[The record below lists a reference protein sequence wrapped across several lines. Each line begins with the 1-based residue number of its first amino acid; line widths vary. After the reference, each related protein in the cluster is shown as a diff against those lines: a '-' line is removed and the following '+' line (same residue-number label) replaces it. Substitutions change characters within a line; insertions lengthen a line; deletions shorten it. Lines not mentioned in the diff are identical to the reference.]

1 MTKIGTLKINILHNL
16 TESYI
21 TGDKKNVKDIFSL
34 VTENK
39 DFRELYLFYEEI
51 EGMYLEDKALAK
63 LYVENVE
70 KLLKEKVEKVEG
82 YCKNLTKKFPGGNV
96 NEVEVYNLLDVLTEN
111 DSLKNIDKKI
121 LAREKLVGHLTKK
134 KEITESTNVHTSN
147 EHLLHF
153 VLVERFNNNFDK
165 MLSEEEKTKLGVILS
180 MSQDDLSSEFTS
192 LKEEI
197 DEKLNG
203 MMLNE
208 DEQSVKDKLDN
219 VLKEA
224 RELPVT
230 KYNYYKLQQLKN
242 GL

>member
-1 MTKIGTLKINILHNL
+1 MTKIGTLKVNILHNL

-34 VTENK
+34 ITENK
-39 DFRELYLFYEEI
+39 DFKELYLFYEEI
-51 EGMYLEDKALAK
+51 ESMYLEDKKLAK

-70 KLLKEKVEKVEG
+70 KLLKEKVEKVEK
-82 YCKNLTKKFPGGNV
+82 YCKNLTEKFPEGNI
-96 NEVEVYNLLDVLTEN
+96 NEVEVYTLLDVLTED

-121 LAREKLVGHLTKK
+121 LAREKLIEHLTKK
-134 KEITESTNVHTSN
+134 KEITEATNVHTGN

-153 VLVERFNNNFDK
+153 VLVERFNNDFDK
-165 MLSEEEKTKLGVILS
+165 MLSEEEKTKLSVILS
-180 MSQDDLSSEFTS
+180 MSQDDLSSKFTS

-224 RELPVT
+224 RELSAT